1 MSDID
6 GGAARV
12 AARESGRTNQ
22 SLDFSLHASES
33 KDVSTSLHMTIDYS
47 SPSK

>member
-12 AARESGRTNQ
+12 AARESGDERIISGFFFACQ
-22 SLDFSLHASES
+22 
-33 KDVSTSLHMTIDYS
+33 
-47 SPSK
+47 